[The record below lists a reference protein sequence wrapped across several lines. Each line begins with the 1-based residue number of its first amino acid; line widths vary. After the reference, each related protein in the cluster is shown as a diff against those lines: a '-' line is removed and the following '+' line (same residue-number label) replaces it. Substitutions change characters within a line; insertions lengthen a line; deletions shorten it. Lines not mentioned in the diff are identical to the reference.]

1 MRIRSVGRIKRTGSF
16 MNKNIF
22 FVASNP
28 FNPDPRAE
36 KQMLTLLKGNYNV
49 YGIGW
54 DRDRKASYT
63 YNMLDRIEIQEI
75 GIKSSFGSGLKN
87 LFPIIKFNI
96 KLFSQ
101 LIKNNKKIDVV
112 HAVNF
117 DTGLT
122 SLIFTKIFHKKL
134 VYDIYDYYVDSFPVP
149 SSLKWIVRKLENM
162 VINKSDFTII
172 PIDYRKQQI
181 KGAHPQKLEIV
192 YNTPSYV
199 PDRDL
204 NKYLSNYVPGKLNI
218 SFVGAIVPDRFI
230 DELILIAK
238 KRDDIFFHIA
248 GYGSEEL
255 VDKIKANSKN
265 MKFYGKVSYDDGLA
279 ISNISDL
286 MIAMYD
292 PKVENHK
299 YSAPNKF
306 YEALFLGKPIIVANG
321 TGVDTLVR
329 EYEVGFTV
337 DYSISA
343 FEKLLDTLDK
353 NSLNKFKKNNQMLYE
368 TKFSWKKIEKE
379 ILDSYNRL
387 F

>member
-1 MRIRSVGRIKRTGSF
+1 

-49 YGIGW
+49 FGIGW
-54 DRDRKASYT
+54 DRDRQGNYT
-63 YNMLDRIEIQEI
+63 YNLLDKIEINEI

-87 LFPIIKFNI
+87 LFPIIKFNV

-101 LIKNNKKIDVV
+101 LIKNHKKIDVI

-117 DTGLT
+117 DTGFT
-122 SLIFTKIFHKKL
+122 SLIFAKIFHKKL

-149 SSLKWIVRKLENM
+149 KSLKGLVRRLENL
-162 VINKSDFTII
+162 VISKSDFTII

-181 KGAHPQKLEIV
+181 KGSHPKKLEIV

-199 PDRDL
+199 PNRDL
-204 NKYLSNYVPGKLNI
+204 EKYLPMYVPEKLNI

-230 DELILIAK
+230 DELILIAQ
-238 KRDDIFFHIA
+238 KRNDIFFHIA

-255 VDKIKANSKN
+255 VNKIKANSKN

-279 ISNISDL
+279 ISNIGDL
-286 MIAMYD
+286 MVAMYD
-292 PKVENHK
+292 PKVANHK

-321 TGVDTLVR
+321 TGVDSLVR
-329 EYEVGFTV
+329 KYNVGYTV
-337 DYSISA
+337 DYSFQE
-343 FEKLLDTLDK
+343 FEELLDTIDK
-353 NSLNKFKKNNQMLYE
+353 ASLGKFKDNNQMLYE

-379 ILDSYNRL
+379 ILDSYDHL
-387 F
+387 FD